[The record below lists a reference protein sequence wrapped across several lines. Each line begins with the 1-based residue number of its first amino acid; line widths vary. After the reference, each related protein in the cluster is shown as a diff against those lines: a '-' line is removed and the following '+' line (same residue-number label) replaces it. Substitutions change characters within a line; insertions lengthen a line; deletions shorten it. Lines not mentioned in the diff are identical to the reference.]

1 MRFDIVG
8 AGRVGKNFA
17 KFLVSHGHEIGHVV
31 NSSLE
36 SSKKAVKFIGEGVP
50 ASIEEVGK
58 CDVILIGTP
67 DDKIRETFLRFYK
80 RIRDVKAVG
89 HFSGA
94 YSSYLLRECDS
105 LEIGRFSI
113 HPNASFAESNFWKN
127 FSDIYFV
134 VEGNQSGKELV
145 TSLFSSLN
153 LKYGEID
160 KDKKLFYHSAAVFAS
175 NFVVALMAISRDL
188 YSLSGLDE
196 NLANGISTYLAKQAV
211 KNVEK
216 LGIKNA
222 ITGPVARGD
231 TRLVHAEEMVLQDT
245 LPDVGAIYNKF
256 VRVLKE
262 RVIEDE
268 REKIDGNEE

>member
-17 KFLVSHGHEIGHVV
+17 KFLVNHGHEIGHVV
-31 NSSLE
+31 NSSLD
-36 SSKKAVKFIGEGVP
+36 SSKEAVKFIGEGIP
-50 ASIEEVGK
+50 ASIKEVGK
-58 CDVILIGTP
+58 CDFILIGTP
-67 DDKIRETFLRFYK
+67 DDKIRETFLSFYK
-80 RIRDVKAVG
+80 NIKDVRAVG

-105 LEIGRFSI
+105 FGIGRFSI

-145 TSLFSSLN
+145 TSLLSSLN

-196 NLANGISTYLAKQAV
+196 NLANEISTYLARQAV

-231 TRLVHAEEMVLQDT
+231 TRLVHAEEMVLQDI